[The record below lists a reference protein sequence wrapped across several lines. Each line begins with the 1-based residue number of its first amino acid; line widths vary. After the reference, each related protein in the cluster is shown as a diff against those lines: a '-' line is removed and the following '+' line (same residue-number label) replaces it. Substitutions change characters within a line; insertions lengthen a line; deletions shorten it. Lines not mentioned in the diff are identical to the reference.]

1 MYLIY
6 YYSQILSLHTMG
18 KYIEELKSKVKVG
31 KDVFIAPNATLI
43 GDITLGDNSSVWY
56 GAIMRADADVITVGK
71 RTSIQDGVIF
81 HTDPGTNL
89 SVGDD
94 NIIGH
99 GAIIHGCTIGNN
111 NLIGIRATIL
121 NRAKVGNCCIIG
133 AHALVTE
140 DMVVPDYSMVLG
152 SPGKIVKTLPPE
164 IYERMKAGSDYYVYE
179 ASLYLED

>member
-1 MYLIY
+1 MPILPQIV
-6 YYSQILSLHTMG
+6 YSQIMG
-18 KYIEELKSKVKVG
+18 KYIEDLKAKVKLG

-43 GDITLGDNSSVWY
+43 GDITLGDNVSVWY
-56 GAIMRADADVITVGK
+56 GAILRADADKIIVGD
-71 RTSIQDGVIF
+71 RTNIQDGVIF
-81 HTDPGTNL
+81 HTDPGMTIT
-89 SVGDD
+89 VGEE

-99 GAIIHGCTIGNN
+99 GAIIHGCSIGNN

-121 NRAKVGNCCIIG
+121 NQAKIGNCCIIG

-152 SPGKIVKTLPPE
+152 SPGKVVKTLPPE
-164 IYERMKAGSDYYVYE
+164 TIDRMKLGAAFYVHE

>member
-1 MYLIY
+1 
-6 YYSQILSLHTMG
+6 MG
-18 KYIEELKSKVKVG
+18 KYIDKLKAKLKTG
-31 KDVFIAPNATLI
+31 KDVFVAPNATLI
-43 GDITLGDNSSVWY
+43 GDITLGDNCSVWY
-56 GAIMRADADVITVGK
+56 GAILRADAEKITVGN
-71 RTSIQDGVIF
+71 RTNIQDGVIF
-81 HTDPGTNL
+81 HTDPGMAIT
-89 SVGDD
+89 VGEE

-99 GAIIHGCTIGNN
+99 GAIVHGCSIGNN

-164 IYERMKAGSDYYVYE
+164 TIDRMKLGAAFYVHE

>member
-1 MYLIY
+1 
-6 YYSQILSLHTMG
+6 MG
-18 KYIEELKSKVKVG
+18 KYIEKLKAMVKVG

-43 GDITLGDNSSVWY
+43 GDITLGDNVSVWY
-56 GAIMRADADVITVGK
+56 GAILRADNEKIVVGD
-71 RTSIQDGVIF
+71 RTNIQDGVIF
-81 HTDPGTNL
+81 HTDPGVTVT
-89 SVGDD
+89 VGEE

-111 NLIGIRATIL
+111 NLIGIRSTIL
-121 NRAKVGNCCIIG
+121 NRAKIGNCCIIG

-164 IYERMKAGSDYYVYE
+164 TVDRMKLGAAFYVHEAGE
-179 ASLYLED
+179 YLQD